1 MLQPQD
7 FLYGLS
13 GASGADL
20 DAAVCVQPEEKI
32 LLDRCLCVRKTKIIK
47 IFSGIFDAIL

>member
-1 MLQPQD
+1 MLEPQD

-20 DAAVCVQPEEKI
+20 DAAVCIQPEEKI
-32 LLDRCLCVRKTKIIK
+32 LLDGCLCVKKKIIK